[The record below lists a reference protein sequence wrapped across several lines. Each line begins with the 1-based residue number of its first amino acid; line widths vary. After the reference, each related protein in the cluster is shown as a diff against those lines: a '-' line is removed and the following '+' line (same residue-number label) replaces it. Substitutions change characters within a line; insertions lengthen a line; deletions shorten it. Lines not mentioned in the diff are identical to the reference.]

1 MGRMLIGRDTILD
14 LESVEYKW
22 IEALSHDGV
31 KHEEINASIRRCLG
45 GDDQSA
51 DLLRRVAMR
60 QCPPNTLIE
69 HLDAME
75 KLGSM
80 KGKR

>member
-45 GDDQSA
+45 GDDESA
-51 DLLRRVAMR
+51 DIFRRVALR
-60 QCPPNTLIE
+60 QCPPNVLLE
-69 HLDAME
+69 HLDAIDNTVSME
-75 KLGSM
+75 GE
-80 KGKR
+80 R

>member
-31 KHEEINASIRRCLG
+31 KHEEINASIQRCLG
-45 GDDQSA
+45 GDDESA

-60 QCPPNTLIE
+60 QCPPNMLIE

-75 KLGSM
+75 KGVAM
-80 KGKR
+80 KGER